1 MKQSIKATPVKL
13 TAKQKAFC
21 DHFLVTLNA
30 SEASRL
36 AGYKSRANQAGVEN
50 MSKPVI
56 KEYLGSK
63 MAETT
68 QKLDISREKILSML
82 MEEAQ
87 NPDNQSNVRV
97 AALSHLGR
105 FTLGELNRS
114 EVNGAIAFKWE
125 DDSDTADVGVLSTD
139 INDNKLIESNS

>member
-1 MKQSIKATPVKL
+1 MPLSEKRQRFIDEYLIDMNASQAAIRAGYSCHR
-13 TAKQKAFC
+13 ANQRGY
-21 DHFLVTLNA
+21 FLVTN
-30 SEASRL
+30 
-36 AGYKSRANQAGVEN
+36 GD
-50 MSKPVI
+50 I
-56 KEYLGSK
+56 KKEIDRK
-63 MAETT
+63 MAEKA

-105 FTLGELNRS
+105 FTLGELSRS

-125 DDSDTADVGVLSTD
+125 DDSDTAGVGMVDAD
-139 INDNKLIESNS
+139 INENKLIESNS

>member
-1 MKQSIKATPVKL
+1 MALNTKRQRFVDEYLIEMNASQAAIRAGYSCHR
-13 TAKQKAFC
+13 ANQRGY
-21 DHFLVTLNA
+21 FLVTN
-30 SEASRL
+30 
-36 AGYKSRANQAGVEN
+36 GD
-50 MSKPVI
+50 I
-56 KEYLGSK
+56 KKEIDRK
-63 MAETT
+63 MAEKA

-125 DDSDTADVGVLSTD
+125 DDSDTADVGVVTTD